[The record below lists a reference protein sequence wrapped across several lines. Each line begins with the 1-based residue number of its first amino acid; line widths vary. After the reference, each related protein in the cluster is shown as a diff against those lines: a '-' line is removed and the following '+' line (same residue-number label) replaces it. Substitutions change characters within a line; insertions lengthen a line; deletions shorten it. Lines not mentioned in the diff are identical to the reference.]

1 MLGSKQTNKLDF
13 LFYFTLTIF
22 FKKTYATLCAFL
34 LSIKKSMKAIT
45 IILFGVL
52 VLTMMSCK
60 KREDEAGIII
70 RIGNST
76 SMILDSLRL
85 RYDTSNYN
93 YGTLEPDRVTGYHF
107 FKSMPDDPSA
117 LAKTGNNIF
126 MAGPII
132 PPNTY
137 YIPMLSPGEYTLKI
151 FPDSALSFGFN
162 AKYLKD

>member
-1 MLGSKQTNKLDF
+1 
-13 LFYFTLTIF
+13 
-22 FKKTYATLCAFL
+22 
-34 LSIKKSMKAIT
+34 MKAIT

-60 KREDEAGIII
+60 KREDEAGITI
-70 RIGNST
+70 RIENST
-76 SMILDSLRL
+76 SIILDSLRL

-93 YGTLEPDRVTGYHF
+93 YGTLEPGSVTAYHF

-137 YIPMLSPGEYTLKI
+137 YISMLSSGEYTLKI
-151 FPDSALSFGFN
+151 FPDSALFFGFN

>member
-1 MLGSKQTNKLDF
+1 
-13 LFYFTLTIF
+13 
-22 FKKTYATLCAFL
+22 
-34 LSIKKSMKAIT
+34 MKAIT

-60 KREDEAGIII
+60 KREGEAGIMI
-70 RIGNST
+70 RIENST
-76 SMILDSLRL
+76 SIILDSLRL

-93 YGTLEPDRVTGYHF
+93 YGTLEPDSITGYHF

-126 MAGPII
+126 MTGPII